1 MEDDLDADA
10 AARRRRAA
18 RATGQAAR
26 RRFMLPPMLVLPLTL
41 SLSLSLSLLQLRLGG
56 SDPMVRVFCFSVC
69 GNFFLCS
76 FLWRPVGD
84 SLTGSEEREK
94 MLLGSK
100 HTTLE

>member
-26 RRFMLPPMLVLPLTL
+26 RRFMLPPMLVLPLP
-41 SLSLSLSLLQLRLGG
+41 LSLSLSLLQLRLGG
-56 SDPMVRVFCFSVC
+56 SDPMVRVFCFSFVVI
-69 GNFFLCS
+69 FFLCS

-94 MLLGSK
+94 MLLW
-100 HTTLE
+100 

>member
-26 RRFMLPPMLVLPLTL
+26 RRFMLPPMLVLPLTLSL

-84 SLTGSEEREK
+84 SLTGSEERK
-94 MLLGSK
+94 NA
-100 HTTLE
+100 TR